1 MTAMTPSLLPPLP
14 DEGVERVLCIV
25 AHPDDMEYGA
35 SAAVAAWT
43 AAGIEVSYLL
53 LTRGEAGMA
62 EDPATVGP
70 LRETEQRRAGAR
82 VGVSDLRYLDHPDG
96 MLEGGLALRRDI
108 ARVVRQV
115 RPDLILTANFEV
127 EAYGG
132 LNQADHRVAGLA
144 AIDAARDAAN
154 PWVFR
159 ELRESEGLEPWKASQ
174 LMIAGHPSPTH
185 AKSVDEEQ
193 VQAAVDSLHAHEAY
207 LAHVTDHPRPEEF
220 IPDILRSGER
230 PPAARTRWCCGS
242 SASEPHR
249 LGPGAEVAADP
260 ATAARPRAPTS
271 RSRNI
276 AGPHSALL
284 GWAGQAPPS
293 RKESS

>member
-1 MTAMTPSLLPPLP
+1 
-14 DEGVERVLCIV
+14 
-25 AHPDDMEYGA
+25 
-35 SAAVAAWT
+35 AVAAWT

-70 LRETEQRRAGAR
+70 LRETERRRACAR

-159 ELRESEGLEPWKASQ
+159 ELRES
-174 LMIAGHPSPTH
+174 
-185 AKSVDEEQ
+185 
-193 VQAAVDSLHAHEAY
+193 
-207 LAHVTDHPRPEEF
+207 
-220 IPDILRSGER
+220 
-230 PPAARTRWCCGS
+230 
-242 SASEPHR
+242 
-249 LGPGAEVAADP
+249 
-260 ATAARPRAPTS
+260 
-271 RSRNI
+271 
-276 AGPHSALL
+276 
-284 GWAGQAPPS
+284 
-293 RKESS
+293 